1 MKEPFLEQRKKI
13 NNLEITQE
21 KWQEALF
28 FASEHI
34 NDLIMAAKINRDN
47 AFSYRE
53 FKVGCAVAGI
63 GSDGEYVVYQGYNF
77 KPQPGHVEGGEKRC
91 AERNVLDEAQSD
103 TKAVFAIVTVSKEI
117 DTGDPTKAHDAL
129 HPCRDCRTMFREL
142 LKSGFLKEDT
152 IILNAN
158 DSGEKIITEKR
169 TLKELLDLYSDDIS

>member
-13 NNLEITQE
+13 NNLEITQG

-77 KPQPGHVEGGEKRC
+77 KPQPGPVGGGEKKC

-103 TKAVFAIVTVSKEI
+103 TTA
-117 DTGDPTKAHDAL
+117 
-129 HPCRDCRTMFREL
+129 
-142 LKSGFLKEDT
+142 
-152 IILNAN
+152 
-158 DSGEKIITEKR
+158 
-169 TLKELLDLYSDDIS
+169 